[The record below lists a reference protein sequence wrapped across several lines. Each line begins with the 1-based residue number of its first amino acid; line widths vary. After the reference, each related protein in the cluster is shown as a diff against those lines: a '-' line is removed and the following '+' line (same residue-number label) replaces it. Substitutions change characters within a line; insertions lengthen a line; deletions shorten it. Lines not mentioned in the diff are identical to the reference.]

1 MAEDGKPEKKWM
13 GKARKAMERKGTV
26 GLFGRKAQ
34 AAGMS
39 TQAYAQEKY
48 HAPGKLGEEAR
59 FAANRG
65 K

>member
-1 MAEDGKPEKKWM
+1 MAKDKWM
-13 GKARKAMERKGTV
+13 QKARKAMERKGTV
-26 GLFGRKAQ
+26 GKFTRKAEE
-34 AAGMS
+34 AGMS
-39 TQAYAQEKY
+39 TQAYAQKEY